1 MSKVI
6 LIFDKSQQGAVP
18 KLVTLKSDD
27 LKTKDIV
34 SEYKEL
40 GDYLVYF
47 HKETQNKKLID
58 VIPDAITID
67 NYRRY
72 MCYPNKEAVFKY
84 LDIDLDSDIHLQ
96 IK

>member
-6 LIFDKSQQGAVP
+6 LIFDKSQQGMVP

-34 SEYKEL
+34 SEYQEI

-47 HKETQNKKLID
+47 KKEQQSKKLIN
-58 VIPDAITID
+58 VISDAITID

-72 MCYPNKEAVFKY
+72 MSYPNKEAVFKY
-84 LDIDLDSDIHLQ
+84 LDLDLDSDIHLQ